1 MGQYAVRLNG
11 YQSTVT
17 SVILEVTNKQ
27 PIAFSQLAHDYAR
40 QFNGEHPAAENRSEL
55 TGHFGN

>member
-27 PIAFSQLAHDYAR
+27 PIASASLRTITRGSLMESTLQ
-40 QFNGEHPAAENRSEL
+40 PKTAAS
-55 TGHFGN
+55 